1 MSAASSL
8 QQTDPRTMVRIRRV
22 GAGVGA
28 LVLALTVAAC
38 GESAQAGDTV
48 PQGNAQPGP
57 EALARVINVQ
67 VEEVAPTAFSEEIS
81 LTGTV
86 QAARDVIVS
95 AEEAGV
101 VKELLVA
108 RGANVQEG
116 QAIVRI
122 DDAVLRPQVER
133 ARAEAALADEQ
144 WQRRKRLFE
153 EDKVGSELAY
163 LEARLTAEQ
172 AAAQLEVLEERLART
187 VVRAP
192 FAGIVEERQVEV
204 GAMVAPGSPIARV
217 ITVNPVKITA
227 GVPERYATDV
237 RPGAAVHVTFDALEG
252 RTFEGKIGF
261 VGSAVNP
268 RNRTFAV
275 EFSVPNMG
283 GVIKPEMVASVGV
296 VRRVVKDAIVLPQDA
311 VIRLTDGQA
320 VYVVRSEGG
329 TDTAEARQV
338 TIGMSQDNKVTVTS
352 GLQPGDRVVVVGQ
365 HQVAHGDRVR
375 IVEGK

>member
-1 MSAASSL
+1 
-8 QQTDPRTMVRIRRV
+8 MVRIRS
-22 GAGVGA
+22 GVGVA
-28 LVLALTVAAC
+28 ALALALAAAAC
-38 GESAQAGDTV
+38 SEPAQAGDAAA
-48 PQGNAQPGP
+48 QAAAQPGP

-67 VEEVAPTAFSEEIS
+67 VEEVASSAFSEEIS

-86 QAARDVIVS
+86 QAARDVVVS

-116 QAIVRI
+116 QALVRI
-122 DDAVLRPQVER
+122 DDAVLRPQVDR
-133 ARAEAALADEQ
+133 ARAEAALAEEQ

-172 AAAQLEVLEERLART
+172 AAAQLKVLEERLART

-192 FAGIVEERQVEV
+192 FAGVLEERQVEV
-204 GAMVAPGSPIARV
+204 GAMVAPGSPIAR
-217 ITVNPVKITA
+217 IIAVNPVKITA

-237 RPGAAVHVTFDALEG
+237 RPGAAVRVTFDALEG
-252 RTFEGKIGF
+252 RTFEGNIGF
-261 VGSAVNP
+261 VGAAVNP
-268 RNRTFAV
+268 RNRTFPV
-275 EFSVPNMG
+275 EFSVPNLG
-283 GVIKPEMVASVGV
+283 GVIKPEMVASVSV
-296 VRRVVKDAIVLPQDA
+296 VRRVVDEAIVLPQDA

-320 VYVVRSEGG
+320 VYVVRSEGESQ
-329 TDTAEARQV
+329 TAEARPV
-338 TIGMSQDNKVTVTS
+338 TIGMSQNNRVTVTS

-375 IVEGK
+375 IVEGR

>member
-1 MSAASSL
+1 MSAASSA
-8 QQTDPRTMVRIRRV
+8 QQTDPRAMVKIRRA
-22 GAGVGA
+22 GAGLGTLVIA
-28 LVLALTVAAC
+28 LAAAAC
-38 GESAQAGDTV
+38 SESAQAGDTA
-48 PQGNAQPGP
+48 PQGNAQAAP

-86 QAARDVIVS
+86 QAARDVTVS

-122 DDAVLRPQVER
+122 DDAVLRPQVDR
-133 ARAEAALADEQ
+133 ARAEAALAEEQ

-163 LEARLTAEQ
+163 LEARLTSEQ

-204 GAMVAPGSPIARV
+204 GAMVAPGSPVARIIA
-217 ITVNPVKITA
+217 VNPVKITA
-227 GVPERYATDV
+227 GVPERYAADV

-252 RTFEGKIGF
+252 RTLEGRIGF
-261 VGSAVNP
+261 VGAAVNP
-268 RNRTFAV
+268 RNRTFPV

-283 GVIKPEMVASVGV
+283 GAIKPEMVASVAV
-296 VRRVVKDAIVLPQDA
+296 VRRVVSEAIVLPQDA

-320 VYVVRSEGG
+320 VYVVRSDGG
-329 TDTAEARQV
+329 SETAEARQV

-375 IVEGK
+375 IVEGR